1 MSVTF
6 LRGPQM
12 RGLNRR
18 TLGRDRATD
27 VIAFGFDHAGSIA
40 GDVYVCPS
48 VVRRS
53 AREAGV
59 TVREETA
66 RVVIHGV
73 MHALGWDHPA
83 DRTRVRSPMWF
94 RQERYVAGIDE
105 TEKPA

>member
-6 LRGPQM
+6 LEGPKM

-59 TVREETA
+59 TLRQETA

-73 MHALGWDHPA
+73 MHALGWDHPETV
-83 DRTRVRSPMWF
+83 DRAGSPMWR
-94 RQERYVAGIDE
+94 RQERYVAEVDRTGRRL
-105 TEKPA
+105 